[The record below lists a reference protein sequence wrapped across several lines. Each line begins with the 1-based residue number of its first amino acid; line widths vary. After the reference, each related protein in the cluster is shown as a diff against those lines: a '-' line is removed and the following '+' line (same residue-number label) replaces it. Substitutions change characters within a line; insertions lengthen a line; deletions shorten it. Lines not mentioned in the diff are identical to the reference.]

1 MKKLFF
7 VLILSAIFYLALPVY
22 AEKATV
28 DMRGEC
34 ESMVSVPELVLTTS
48 YGKLVYDFSLS
59 KNELSKMAQ
68 QAGIFE
74 QGVFAAGLAL
84 VNIDSEFEL
93 ETLTQ
98 TMDNNDRCILPQ
110 RFKVYIGFSRPTIY
124 MAKELQPGS
133 CNYNLVL
140 RHEQVHQQIN
150 KQALEYFIPII
161 RRELSEIIKKIPPAY
176 VGRMDSE
183 DKISAALTQKYYN
196 AVTPLVNHLRDQIL
210 EEQRKLD
217 NRSNYRKESGI
228 CRSFNRKHR

>member
-7 VLILSAIFYLALPVY
+7 VLIISVIFLSASSAP
-22 AEKATV
+22 AEETAKQ
-28 DMRGEC
+28 EC
-34 ESMVSVPELVLTTS
+34 ENLSFVPEIVFTTS
-48 YGKLVYDFSLS
+48 YGKLIYDFSLGRE
-59 KNELSKMAQ
+59 ELSRMAQ

-84 VNIDSEFEL
+84 VNINSEYEL
-93 ETLTQ
+93 NTQ
-98 TMDNNDRCILPQ
+98 TKTLSNNDRCILPL
-110 RFKVYIGFSRPTIY
+110 RLSVYIGFSRPVIY
-124 MAKELQPGS
+124 MAKELVPGS

-161 RRELSEIIKKIPPAY
+161 RRELSEKVKKIPPAY

-183 DKISAALTQKYYN
+183 DKVSAELTQKFYD
-196 AVTPLVNHLRDQIL
+196 AVTPLVNRLRDQIL

-217 NRSNYRKESGI
+217 SRSNYQKESDT
-228 CRSFNRKHR
+228 CRAFNRKLR